1 MFEFARL
8 PLMSA
13 GGRPLVH
20 KYARHPDEPQGLV
33 CFFPGQYY
41 GVDGPLLYYLS
52 DLLARSGWD
61 TFALTYGFQMTM
73 EPVSAG
79 VMGATL
85 DECREAVRRVLR
97 ERDYGRIALVGKSIG
112 TGVVAHL
119 CLEEPQCA
127 QARTVYLTPT
137 LEVPLF
143 DPLFARTSQP
153 ALLAMGTADPFYS
166 QAALDRLRLQRPFS
180 LCLIEGADH
189 SLVIPGD
196 LDASLEALR
205 KVLRAAEGFM
215 LGQSG

>member
-1 MFEFARL
+1 MFEFERL

-13 GGRPLVH
+13 SGRPLVH

-52 DLLARSGWD
+52 DMLARNGWD
-61 TFALTYGFQMTM
+61 TFALTYGFQTTM

-79 VMGATL
+79 VMATTL
-85 DECREAVRRVLR
+85 GECQEAVRTVLR

-153 ALLAMGTADPFYS
+153 ALLAVGTADPFYTP
-166 QAALDRLRLQRPFS
+166 AALDRLRLQRPFS

-189 SLVIPGD
+189 SLMIPGA
-196 LDASLEALR
+196 LDGSLAALR
-205 KVLRAAEGFM
+205 KVTVEAAAFIKEEKD
-215 LGQSG
+215 